1 MNLPYIYD
9 LLVAANGQRPGLLK
23 LQGLQ
28 ADHEVRLMAQAGLV
42 DATFDDGNQGSF
54 TSINGVT
61 AAGQTFLRTFKECS
75 IPGEAILANS
85 IAASQ
90 AAVLAKWKSIL
101 AWGFPHSQTAAQS
114 SE

>member
-1 MNLPYIYD
+1 MNLPYIYE
-9 LLVAANGQRPGLLK
+9 LLVAANGRRPGFLK

-54 TSINGVT
+54 TSINSVT
-61 AAGQTFLRTFKECS
+61 AAGQTFLRTFKDQA

-85 IAASQ
+85 IAVSQ
-90 AAVLAKWKSIL
+90 GAVLAKWKSIFS
-101 AWGFPHSQTAAQS
+101 WGFPHCQALPQA

>member
-9 LLVAANGQRPGLLK
+9 LLVAANRQRPGLK

-42 DATFDDGNQGSF
+42 DATFNDGNQGSF
-54 TSINGVT
+54 TSINSVT
-61 AAGQTFLRTFKECS
+61 AAGQNFLRTFKDRT

-101 AWGFPHSQTAAQS
+101 AWGFPHSQAAS
-114 SE
+114 KASE